1 MENSQ
6 KQTYAVQQKFRYSIT
21 SSVTLRTDGGTVRLS
36 ILVVWRLI
44 TNLKLLDCKT
54 GNEPGLISPIEGSTQ
69 TLATAAQVRNRR
81 I

>member
-21 SSVTLRTDGGTVRLS
+21 SSVTLRTDGGTVRPS
-36 ILVVWRLI
+36 ILVVWWLI

-54 GNEPGLISPIEGSTQ
+54 GNEPGLIRAIEGSTQ